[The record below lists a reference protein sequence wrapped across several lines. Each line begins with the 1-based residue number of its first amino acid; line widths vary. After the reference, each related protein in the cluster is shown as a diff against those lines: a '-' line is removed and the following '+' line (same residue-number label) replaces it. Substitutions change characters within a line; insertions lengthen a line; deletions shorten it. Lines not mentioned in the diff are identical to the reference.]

1 MNMGEKILRLR
12 RARGWSQ
19 EELAEQLNVTRQAI
33 SRWESESSKP
43 DAVKITALCGIFGVS
58 ADYLLCT
65 GTAVNASPM
74 NQQTQLPQ
82 SADKSILHRMIIGI
96 TFISLSL
103 VLFLVLVYLSEA
115 NPCRYTDLS
124 GTYEGVLGYVLYHN
138 QQWYVAVILLMFIF
152 GMTMLLWKYL
162 RCAWT
167 WIIRQLKK

>member
-43 DAVKITALCGIFGVS
+43 DADKITALCGIFGVS

-115 NPCRYTDLS
+115 NPCSYTDLS
-124 GTYEGVLGYVLYHN
+124 GTYEGVLGYVLVRDL
-138 QQWYVAVILLMFIF
+138 QWFVVVILLMFMF
-152 GMTMLLWKYL
+152 GIMMLLWKYL
-162 RCAWT
+162 RNACAW
-167 WIIRQLKK
+167 IFGRIKN